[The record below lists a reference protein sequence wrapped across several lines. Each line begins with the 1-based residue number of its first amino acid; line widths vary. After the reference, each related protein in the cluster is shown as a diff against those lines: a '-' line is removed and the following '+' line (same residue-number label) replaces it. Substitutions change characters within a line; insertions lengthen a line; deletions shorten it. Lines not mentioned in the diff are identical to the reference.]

1 MLDVLFLSLP
11 PQGLFIKAGGSAANL
26 GRVLAGEGRPVTI
39 IGKLG
44 SDPNGRWVAGEL
56 GRLGVALPA
65 APGVEAPTG
74 YVVMHRRDGVDRV
87 VYVERGTNA
96 LLGLRD
102 VEQVTGEG
110 ELGGLDGVAW
120 LHVSG
125 YCLIEEGPAEV
136 ARRLALA
143 ARRRG
148 IPVSLDPG
156 VRRAFRRLD
165 RKGVLHRLGLGLDGG
180 PDVLLPSADMA
191 VFLAGGAEGGAPGP
205 GEASVALGRV
215 FRRVVVKDGPRG
227 AWLEGVRVGPEHAVS
242 DLQADVS
249 GAGDV
254 FDAAYIVSVL
264 AGCAPEE
271 AVVRAVG
278 EAGRFVAASIAPGS
292 APGPGWVRVG
302 SQRPPVLASACLL
315 GAATAY
321 DGGPRGPWDAARH
334 GPLDPGERLVL
345 PICPE
350 CLGGL
355 GVPRAP
361 AEITGGDGE
370 AVIAGKARVVTRD
383 GRDVSEVFLKGARR
397 AVELARATGAQR
409 AVLKDGSPSCGPTR
423 IHDGTFTGRSVPGRG
438 VAAAA
443 LRLLGVEVEP
453 DAAKP
458 GRAGYA

>member
-11 PQGLFIKAGGSAANL
+11 PQGLFIRAGGSAANL
-26 GRVLAGEGRPVTI
+26 GRMLVREGRPVTV

-56 GRLGVALPA
+56 GRQGITLPG
-65 APGVEAPTG
+65 APAVEAPTG
-74 YVVMHRRDGVDRV
+74 YVIMHRREGVDRV
-87 VYVERGTNA
+87 VYVERGANT
-96 LLGLRD
+96 
-102 VEQVTGEG
+102 EQVTGEG
-110 ELGGLDGVAW
+110 GLCGLDGVAW

-125 YCLIEEGPAEV
+125 YCLIEDGPAEV

-156 VRRAFRRLD
+156 VRRAFRGLD
-165 RKGVLHRLGLGLDGG
+165 RKGVLRRLGLGLDGG

-191 VFLAGGAEGGAPGP
+191 VFLAGGAEGGALGP

-227 AWLEGVRVGPEHAVS
+227 AWLEGVRVGPERGEPGS
-242 DLQADVS
+242 RADVS

-264 AGCAPEE
+264 AGCSPEE

-292 APGPGWVRVG
+292 APGPGWVRVR
-302 SQRPPVLASACLL
+302 SQRPPLLASACLL

-321 DGGPRGPWDAARH
+321 DGKPRGPWDAARH

-383 GRDVSEVFLKGARR
+383 GRDVSEAFLKGARR

-443 LRLLGVEVEP
+443 LRLLGVEVER